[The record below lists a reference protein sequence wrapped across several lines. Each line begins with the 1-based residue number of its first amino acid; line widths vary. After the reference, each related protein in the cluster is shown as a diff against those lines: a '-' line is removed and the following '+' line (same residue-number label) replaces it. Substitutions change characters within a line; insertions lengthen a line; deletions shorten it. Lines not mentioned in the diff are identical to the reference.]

1 MTKLKKDFKV
11 KNRKST
17 GALIL
22 SKKTGRFLFGLRSE
36 LETYPLTWGIFGGKL
51 LSKESNLEGLE
62 RELRE
67 EIKEIPNIIQ
77 IIPVDLYIN
86 KEKFFEYFSF
96 LIIVED
102 EFIPKLNKEHV
113 GYCWVELDKWK
124 TIKLHPSVKKTLNNN
139 LLIKSFKKII
149 KDFKK

>member
-1 MTKLKKDFKV
+1 MKT
-11 KNRKST
+11 RKST
-17 GALIL
+17 GAIIL
-22 SKKTGRFLFGLRSE
+22 SQSTGRFLFGLRSE

-51 LSKESNLEGLE
+51 INKESNLEGLE
-62 RELRE
+62 RELKE
-67 EIKEIPNIIQ
+67 EIGELPNIIR
-77 IIPVDLYIN
+77 IIPCDSYIN

-96 LIIVED
+96 LVIVKD

-113 GYCWVELDKWK
+113 GYCWVELNKWK

-139 LLIKSFKKII
+139 LLMKSFKKII